1 MTLAENRYHVE
12 TLSRGLRILEA
23 FTEDTPTLSLVEIA
37 SAVSLDKSTV
47 FRFVYTLEKHDY
59 LERDP
64 QTKRYRPGLKVLR
77 LGFTALHSMEIVQLA
92 QPYLKSLF
100 DEADET
106 TSMAIRDGREIVY
119 VARNT
124 PRQFLGVNI
133 TVGARLPVHCTSM
146 GKAHLLYHT
155 ADRLQELLGSGPYE
169 ALTDHTITSLDALV
183 ADLEAARAQGYTVSD
198 QELAAGLRSVAA
210 PILATD
216 GQPIAAINVSASSA
230 RVSQPEMER
239 NLAPPVVNTAKRISS
254 ALGAQ

>member
-77 LGFTALHSMEIVQLA
+77 LGFTALHSMEIVPLA

-100 DEADET
+100 NEAGET
-106 TSMAIRDGREIVY
+106 TCMAVRDGCEIVY
-119 VARNT
+119 VARSS
-124 PRQFLGVNI
+124 PRQILGANLTI
-133 TVGARLPVHCTSM
+133 GSHLPIHCTSM
-146 GKAHLLYHT
+146 GKAHLLFYS
-155 ADRLQELLGSGPYE
+155 DDQLRELLGEGSYE
-169 ALTDHTITSLDALV
+169 ALTDRTITSLDALA
-183 ADLEAARAQGYTVSD
+183 ADLRAARERGYTVSD
-198 QELAAGLRSVAA
+198 EELAVGLRSVAA

-216 GQPIAAINVSASSA
+216 GQPIAAVNVSASGA
-230 RVSQPEMER
+230 RISQAEMER
-239 NLAPPVVNTAKRISS
+239 DLAPLVINTARRISS
-254 ALGAQ
+254 ALGAK